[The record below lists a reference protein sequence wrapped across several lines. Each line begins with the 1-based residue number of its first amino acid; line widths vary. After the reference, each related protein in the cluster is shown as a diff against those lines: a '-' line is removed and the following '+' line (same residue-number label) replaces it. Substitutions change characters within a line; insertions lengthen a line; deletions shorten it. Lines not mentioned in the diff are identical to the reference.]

1 MADGGNVVRVVLF
14 VGIVCI
20 SSIAFAKERKVR
32 HSKGL
37 FMSHT
42 FLKFVMEIQ
51 TRSCSLI
58 LVERNY
64 FRL

>member
-14 VGIVCI
+14 VGIVWI
-20 SSIAFAKERKVR
+20 SSMAFAKERKVR
-32 HSKGL
+32 HFKSP
-37 FMSHT
+37 FMSHA
-42 FLKFVMEIQ
+42 FAKFVVESE

-64 FRL
+64 FR